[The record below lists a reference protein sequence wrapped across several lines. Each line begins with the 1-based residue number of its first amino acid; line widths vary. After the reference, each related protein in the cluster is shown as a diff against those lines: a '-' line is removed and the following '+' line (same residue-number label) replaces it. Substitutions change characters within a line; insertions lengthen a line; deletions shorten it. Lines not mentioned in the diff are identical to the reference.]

1 MGITLTQCVCVT
13 DPSVVLSCPVLL
25 SSGLEQTSCTAADG
39 GSYLMSPSE
48 PPENAEVVKSGVSLA
63 LTQGPHLFM
72 DTHSTHPPITWSLIF
87 RLEKSGVS
95 LSFRQGP
102 HIIIFQL
109 FLLSVVE
116 QKPHV
121 AILCQLEHSSKNTEI
136 SKALYI
142 IKVWVWYSMSTNLT
156 RPKWYTA
163 LLLSTYTVQLMLS
176 LRLIIAIFSPILR
189 KCALILLLNFCS

>member
-1 MGITLTQCVCVT
+1 MTSTAKTMGSTLTQCVCVT

-48 PPENAEVVKSGVSLA
+48 PPQNAEVVKSGVSLS

-102 HIIIFQL
+102 HIIIFQS
-109 FLLSVVE
+109 FLLSVVG
-116 QKPHV
+116 QKPNV

-136 SKALYI
+136 FSEVLYI
-142 IKVWVWYSMSTNLT
+142 ISMIVWVITGHDQNDT
-156 RPKWYTA
+156 
-163 LLLSTYTVQLMLS
+163 LLYYLVHTQL
-176 LRLIIAIFSPILR
+176 I
-189 KCALILLLNFCS
+189 